1 MHYLVKYKLSKIATT
16 EARQPK
22 NERART
28 KENVIMVDEL
38 VLSEQDQPQCSD
50 AFKVWWNFLITF
62 L

>member
-38 VLSEQDQPQCSD
+38 VLSEQDLS
-50 AFKVWWNFLITF
+50 LIHI
-62 L
+62 